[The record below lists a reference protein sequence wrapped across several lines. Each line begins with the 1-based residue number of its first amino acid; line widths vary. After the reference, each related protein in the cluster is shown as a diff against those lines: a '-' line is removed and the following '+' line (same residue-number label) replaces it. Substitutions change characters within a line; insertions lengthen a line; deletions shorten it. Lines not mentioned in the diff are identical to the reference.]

1 MDSELKFL
9 VSVLPH
15 KGKSEEDFSELIDAY
30 SKVENLRKKFLKYR
44 TGEHATLIRALIGK
58 YEEISKRLEE
68 VLDISPDLFIKR
80 KKDLESKETE
90 FNNLL
95 ASHQVPQDELKELF
109 PIFFKE

>member
-15 KGKSEEDFSELIDAY
+15 KGKTEDEFSELIDLY
-30 SKVENLRKKFLKYR
+30 SKVEALRKKFLKYR
-44 TGEHATLIRALIGK
+44 TGENATLIRALIGK

-90 FNNLL
+90 FQTLL
-95 ASHQVPQDELKELF
+95 SNHQVPQDELKELF
-109 PIFFKE
+109 PIIYY